1 MLFGWIMEIK
11 MDTKFKQN
19 HDKRSIDFVFSFR
32 LSLFERLAGTD
43 SNKMQPAGPDVSRM
57 KSD

>member
-1 MLFGWIMEIK
+1 

-19 HDKRSIDFVFSFR
+19 HDKRSIDFVFFFR

-43 SNKMQPAGPDVSRM
+43 SNKMQPAGPDVSRNQNQIL
-57 KSD
+57 D